1 MHRVAFV
8 VYPGFELLDMSGP
21 VAVFDGANHVLAQAG
36 KASFYA
42 VEVVSTGG
50 GLIRSSSGVAVQ
62 SMPRNA
68 LDSELPDT
76 LLVMGARDTE
86 LMLAIADPG
95 LKAWLPKIANKVPR
109 LGSVCSGA
117 FVLASLKLLDGRSVA
132 THWNTCAQLAKT
144 YPRVKVDADSLYV
157 VDDNLWT
164 SAGVSTGIDMALAMV
179 TSDLDSATASQ
190 VARGLVIY
198 ARRSGYQSQFSPLL
212 RAQTKA
218 DSPFAEL
225 IAWLM
230 SNLHA
235 ALDVS
240 ALAARAGLSERTFHR
255 RFVEATGET
264 PARFVEAARLDAA
277 RMLLARGASP
287 KAVAARVGLAPAAR
301 LTEAFERRFGVT
313 PRLFRETHAEP

>member
-21 VAVFDGANHVLAQAG
+21 VAVFDGTNHVLAQGG
-36 KASFYA
+36 KAPFYG
-42 VEVVSTGG
+42 VDVVSTEG

-62 SMPRNA
+62 SIPPDA
-68 LDSELPDT
+68 LGSGRPDT
-76 LLVMGARDTE
+76 LLIMGARKEE
-86 LMLAIADPG
+86 LLRAIADPG
-95 LKAWLPKIANKVPR
+95 LRAWLPQIANRLPR
-109 LGSVCSGA
+109 FGSVCSGT
-117 FVLASLKLLDGRSVA
+117 FVLASLGLLDGRCVA
-132 THWNTCAQLAKT
+132 THWNACAPLAKA

-157 VDDNLWT
+157 VDGNLWT

-179 TSDLDSATASQ
+179 THDLDSATASQ

-198 ARRSGYQSQFSPLL
+198 ARRSGFQSQFSPLL
-212 RAQTKA
+212 QAQTKA

-230 SNLHA
+230 SNLHS

-313 PRLFRETHAEP
+313 PRLFRENHAEP